1 MAVVEAWALVLWAN
15 GGRHG
20 ARGGVALRGHSNLCV
35 SSAFEDY
42 GTQVRGGHG
51 ARGDEGDGSGGERWR
66 GEAMMQGEG
75 GAAADGGQGH
85 GRGSE
90 LAGGQGRYTGW
101 FRLDRTGQFGSGRRG
116 HMQKWDAAR
125 GIWWRAALG

>member
-1 MAVVEAWALVLWAN
+1 MRWAD

-20 ARGGVALRGHSNLCV
+20 ARGGVALRGHSNLCA

-42 GTQVRGGHG
+42 GTQARGGHG
-51 ARGDEGDGSGGERWR
+51 AWGDEGDGSGGERWR
-66 GEAMMQGEG
+66 GEAVMQGEG

-90 LAGGQGRYTGW
+90 AGGQGSSREGPWGGLDGTG
-101 FRLDRTGQFGSGRRG
+101 RVSSGRGGAGTCRSGTRRG
-116 HMQKWDAAR
+116 AYGGAQ
-125 GIWWRAALG
+125 L